1 MPAPNPLSEVPPEE
15 FVQARNAL
23 ARQLR
28 ERGDVEAARRIAA
41 LRRPSTVLWLLNQL
55 GRLAPRDVEEL
66 IESTR
71 RAQRAQVQGG
81 SGDELRQAMRS
92 QRDAIQRLVG
102 AAEQLAARSGL
113 ALTLEQRRR
122 IQDTLQTAASAE
134 PEALRQ
140 GTLEHELSAAGFSAL
155 LSGPPAVAA
164 KAAAGAAAVAA
175 KATSRKREFEA
186 RAEEQ
191 RRLLV
196 DRRAQILQ
204 RRQVQHAQQASR
216 RLAGRAEQLE
226 NLARR
231 ASKAAEQAQA
241 KAEEARR
248 AANEAAVRLAAL
260 EAKT

>member
-1 MPAPNPLSEVPPEE
+1 MAAPKPLSEVPPEG
-15 FVQARNAL
+15 VVASRNAW

-28 ERGDVEAARRIAA
+28 ERGDVEGARRIAA

-81 SGDELRQAMRS
+81 SGDELREAMRS
-92 QRDAIQRLVG
+92 QRDAIHRLVG
-102 AAEQLAARSGL
+102 AAEQLAAQSGV

-140 GTLEHELSAAGFSAL
+140 GALEHELSAAGFGAL
-155 LSGPPAVAA
+155 LSGPPAVVA
-164 KAAAGAAAVAA
+164 KAA
-175 KATSRKREFEA
+175 SRKREFEA

-191 RRLLV
+191 RKQLV
-196 DRRAQILQ
+196 DRREQVLQ
-204 RRQVQHAQQASR
+204 RRKVQHAQHASR

-226 NLARR
+226 NLART
-231 ASKAAEQAQA
+231 ASKAAEQAKA

-248 AANEAAVRLAAL
+248 AANDAAARLAAL
-260 EAKT
+260 EAET

>member
-1 MPAPNPLSEVPPEE
+1 MPAPNPLAEVPPDE

-28 ERGDVEAARRIAA
+28 ERGDVEGARRIAA

-55 GRLAPRDVEEL
+55 GRRAPRDLEEL

-81 SGDELRQAMRS
+81 SGDELREAMRS
-92 QRDAIQRLVG
+92 QREAIHRLVG
-102 AAEQLAARSGL
+102 AAEELAAGSGI

-122 IQDTLQTAASAE
+122 LQDTLQTAASAE

-140 GTLEHELSAAGFSAL
+140 GALEHELSAAGFGAL

-164 KAAAGAAAVAA
+164 KAA
-175 KATSRKREFEA
+175 SRKREFEA

-191 RRLLV
+191 RKRLV
-196 DRRAQILQ
+196 GRREQVLQ
-204 RRQVQHAQQASR
+204 RRKVQHAQQASR

-226 NLARR
+226 NLART

-248 AANEAAVRLAAL
+248 AANDAAARLAAL
-260 EAKT
+260 EAET